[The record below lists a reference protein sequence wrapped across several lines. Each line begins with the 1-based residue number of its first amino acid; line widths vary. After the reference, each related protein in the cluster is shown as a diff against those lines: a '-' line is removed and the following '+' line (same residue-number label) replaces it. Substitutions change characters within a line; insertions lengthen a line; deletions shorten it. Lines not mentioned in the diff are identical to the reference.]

1 MKIRNIDDR
10 NVSERTK
17 YRISLKWNIFA
28 QWCEDNQLP
37 SMPTNSKVIA
47 DFIRSKKEHSAST
60 IDAYVSA
67 IRYMHAKKHM
77 YIQGFVDEYRTLI
90 NERKGSVGIRKKREI
105 KMSDNFIY
113 EGLAGRKKIDI
124 ELLES
129 VVSKIPK
136 DMEGLRDRAMILLRF
151 FSGLQKIH
159 AIKVTQLRF
168 SSTSVVF
175 QNVFRHSRKPCGT
188 MFLPRNSSQ
197 ELCPV
202 KALEE
207 WIDAAKITDGFLMRN
222 LHRKSP
228 GKPSDSLLD
237 MIVKKHF
244 GEGFACGNMDR
255 EEVTGEFC

>member
-1 MKIRNIDDR
+1 MKIRKIDDG
-10 NVSERTK
+10 NLSERTK
-17 YRISLKWNIFA
+17 YKISLKWNIFA
-28 QWCEDNQLP
+28 KWCEDNQLP

-47 DFIRSKKEHSAST
+47 DFIRSKKEHSGSSMGS
-60 IDAYVSA
+60 YVSA

-77 YIQGFVDEYRTLI
+77 DIQGRVDGYRALI
-90 NERKGSVGIRKKREI
+90 NERKGLVGIGKRL
-105 KMSDNFIY
+105 KTKRPDNFIY
-113 EGLAGRKKIDI
+113 EGLAGSKKIDI

-136 DMEGLRDRAMILLRF
+136 DITGMRDKAMILLRF
-151 FSGLQKIH
+151 FSGLKKMH
-159 AIKVTQLRF
+159 AIEVTQLRF

-175 QNVFRHSRKPCGT
+175 QNVFRHPRKLCGT

-207 WIDAAKITDGFLMRN
+207 WIDAAKITDGFLIRN

-228 GKPSDSLLD
+228 GEPSQFLLD
-237 MIVKKHF
+237 MVVKKHF
-244 GEGFACGNMDR
+244 GDGFACANMNR